1 MATNATDV
9 LVVGAGVAGLAAAER
24 LSSSDRSVRVLEA
37 RDRVGGRIF
46 TLFPTTINAPIELGA
61 EFIHGKPPNLWTF
74 VETAGL
80 PVHEVPGEHWISR
93 GGAPVRCP
101 RLWPQINDIL
111 SEMERQKG
119 RDRSFADYLSQ
130 RSKASRKEAE
140 MLALNYVEGFNA
152 AEAKR
157 ISVRA
162 LAKASKAAQA
172 IDGDRLFRLLNGY
185 EGVCHYFYDRI
196 DRQKVPFHMNSVV
209 NEIRWSQGNVLV
221 SVRSQRGRDRGKLKA
236 RCVIVTLPLG
246 VLQVGAGS
254 MGGIHF
260 KPALKQKEEAL
271 HGLEMGQVV
280 KLALCFRKP
289 FWETPQSTSEKP
301 KGESFSFLHGF
312 NEAFPTWWTTS
323 PINSRMLTA
332 WAGGSPALELLK
344 CDEEVILG
352 RAIESLV
359 SLFGLAPAQIRNTL
373 EGWHWHNWGTDPF
386 ARGAYSYTS
395 VGNVNAARELSKPVE
410 ETLFFAGEA
419 TNTEGHLGTVHG
431 AIASGRR
438 AAKEVLR
445 SLGRT

>member
-1 MATNATDV
+1 
-9 LVVGAGVAGLAAAER
+9 
-24 LSSSDRSVRVLEA
+24 
-37 RDRVGGRIF
+37 
-46 TLFPTTINAPIELGA
+46 
-61 EFIHGKPPNLWTF
+61 
-74 VETAGL
+74 
-80 PVHEVPGEHWISR
+80 
-93 GGAPVRCP
+93 
-101 RLWPQINDIL
+101 
-111 SEMERQKG
+111 
-119 RDRSFADYLSQ
+119 
-130 RSKASRKEAE
+130 
-140 MLALNYVEGFNA
+140 
-152 AEAKR
+152 
-157 ISVRA
+157 
-162 LAKASKAAQA
+162 
-172 IDGDRLFRLLNGY
+172 LNGY

-196 DRQKVPFHMNSVV
+196 DRQKVRFHMNSVV

-359 SLFGLAPAQIRNTL
+359 SLFGLAPTQIRNTL